1 VRGTTSKHSLSL
13 SPTALELAARLTH
26 KRTAAQQ
33 TAAASDTAVLCAV
46 LCCWPAGRSTTGG
59 PAVTCL
65 AGWLCTTM
73 LMAVHINLLQSMAAS
88 AAAVPQTQEQ
98 GRAIVAG
105 GWDPGLSHRLAAG
118 AFPHSPHYFES
129 CPDSPGPNHRC
140 LGMLRPGSG
149 FYTLGGGSTNQSCTI
164 NGGAQSRWTP
174 NSQVGDY
181 M

>member
-1 VRGTTSKHSLSL
+1 VTQL
-13 SPTALELAARLTH
+13 
-26 KRTAAQQ
+26 
-33 TAAASDTAVLCAV
+33 TAVLCAV